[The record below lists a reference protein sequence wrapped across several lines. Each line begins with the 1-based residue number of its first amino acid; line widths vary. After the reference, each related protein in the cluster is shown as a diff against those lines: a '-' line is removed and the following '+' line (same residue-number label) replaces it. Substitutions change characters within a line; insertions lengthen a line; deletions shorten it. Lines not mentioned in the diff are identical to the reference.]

1 MRNFIRLALCGGA
14 FAMGAAIQ
22 PAQAQEYKVNLRPLN
37 KSNVVGK
44 GTLTLNEDKTQL
56 TVRIDATGLEP
67 GQLHVAHI
75 HGNVTGGNMPEDS
88 SIPMLRQDSDR
99 DKYVELAEGLVTY
112 GPILVTL
119 ATDTGGNIDPDGDG
133 TVHYQ
138 QTFDLTDPAIYG
150 DTFNKMSLLG
160 EGSALNLREIIIH
173 GMSVPAVGTLPGEV
187 DGTAGYKVVLP
198 VAGGEIGTPGDPLR
212 FRRVSQR

>member
-1 MRNFIRLALCGGA
+1 MRKSTRLALCGGA
-14 FAMGAAIQ
+14 FAMGAIQ
-22 PAQAQEYKVNLRPLN
+22 PAQDQDYKVNLRPLN
-37 KSNVVGK
+37 HSNVVGK
-44 GTLTLNEDKTQL
+44 GTLTLNDDKTRL

-67 GQLHVAHI
+67 GRLHVAHI
-75 HGNVTGGNMPEDS
+75 HGQVTGSNMPADS
-88 SIPMLRQDSDR
+88 SIPTRRQDSDG

-112 GPILVTL
+112 GPILVSL

-150 DTFNKMSLLG
+150 DTFNKMSLVG
-160 EGSALNLREIIIH
+160 DGSALHLREIIIH
-173 GMSVPAVGTLPGEV
+173 GMTVPAVGVLPGEV
-187 DGTAGYKVVLP
+187 DGTAGYKTVLP

-212 FRRVSQR
+212 FRKAPQR